1 MHTISRP
8 RLPCPSVTKFCASV
22 ASPFELQA
30 TMSGQKLRVSVVLA
44 TMLVILN
51 TIVQSLLLPDTLE
64 GRLRG
69 AQT

>member
-30 TMSGQKLRVSVVLA
+30 TMFGQKPRVSVVLA
-44 TMLVILN
+44 TMLVIPN
-51 TIVQSLLLPDTLE
+51 TIVKSLLLPATLSA
-64 GRLRG
+64 R
-69 AQT
+69 